1 MLKRIFWVLMTVT
14 LAACSGQEDA
24 LVAIEEAPADHE
36 RVIVGY
42 IFNPDAQVD
51 PDTIAAEKLTHIN
64 YAFSNIE
71 DGELVE
77 GFAYDE
83 QNYRQLQTL
92 KARNPDLKILTSVGG
107 WTWSGGFSDMALTG
121 ETRQRFIDSALDFV
135 RRHQLDGID
144 IDWEYPGLP
153 GAGNVHRPEDGVNFT
168 LLLRSLREQLD
179 ELEQELERP
188 LLLTIASGGFPRF
201 LEKSDIANWQ
211 RYLDFI
217 NIMAYDYNFPTDGNR
232 TGHNAPLYAPE
243 GDVMSADQ
251 AVRDHLAAG
260 VPPEKLVLGV
270 PFYGRHWVA
279 VDPDSAG
286 LGQVGHTG
294 DFPYGDTGYRNL
306 AENLIDQQGFERHW
320 DPVGQ
325 VPWLWHEQERLFV
338 SYDDP
343 ESMAIKAQYVRDQGL
358 RGIMFWRYETDHNN
372 ELLKAIYAHLI
383 ADAPEAHGQINTE
396 SLIGTWQLLEET
408 IRFGDEVIV
417 TFDAD
422 SREMIKIFN
431 DSHFAFVSKG
441 EDREPFAG
449 LSLTDQEKARA
460 FDNFGAG
467 GGRYTF
473 ADGVLTE
480 KIGFMSYPN
489 YEGEQIAFKISFEGD
504 RMIQEGHYPLVRL
517 GLAET
522 DGYLHSVFKRVQ

>member
-1 MLKRIFWVLMTVT
+1 MLKRVGWIVVAVALV
-14 LAACSGQEDA
+14 ACSERDEA
-24 LVAIEEAPADHE
+24 PVAIEEALAADE
-36 RVIVGY
+36 RIIVGY
-42 IFNPDAQVD
+42 IFNPDAELD
-51 PDTIAAEKLTHIN
+51 PDSIAAEKLTHIN

-71 DGELVE
+71 EGRLVE

-83 QNYRQLQTL
+83 QNYEQLQTL

-107 WTWSGGFSDMALTG
+107 WTWSGGFSDMALT
-121 ETRQRFIDSALDFV
+121 EESRQRFIDSALDFV

-179 ELEQELERP
+179 ALEQKLERP

-217 NIMAYDYNFPTDGNR
+217 NIMTYDYNFPTDGNR

-270 PFYGRHWVA
+270 PFYGRHWVE
-279 VDPDSAG
+279 VEPGNAG
-286 LGQVGHTG
+286 MGQVGHTG

-320 DPVGQ
+320 DPIGQ
-325 VPWLWHEQERLFV
+325 VPWLWNEDAQIFV

-343 ESMAIKAQYVRDQGL
+343 ESMAIKARYVREQGL
-358 RGIMFWRYETDHNN
+358 RGIMFWRYETDYNN
-372 ELLKAIYAHLI
+372 ELLNAIHDNLMI
-383 ADAPEAHGQINTE
+383 DSDPSI
-396 SLIGTWQLLEET
+396 IGTWELQQET
-408 IRFGDEVIV
+408 IRFGDEEIV
-417 TFDAD
+417 TFDSATR
-422 SREMIKIFN
+422 SMIKIFN

-441 EDREPFAG
+441 ENREPFAG

-460 FDNFGAG
+460 FDNFGGG

-473 ADGVLTE
+473 KNGVLTE
-480 KIGFMSYPN
+480 KIEYMSYPN
-489 YEGEQIAFKISFEGD
+489 YEGEQIAFEITFEGD
-504 RMIQEGHYPLVRL
+504 RMIQEGHYPLARL
-517 GLAET
+517 GLGDS
-522 DGYLHSVFKRVQ
+522 DGYLYSVFTRVE